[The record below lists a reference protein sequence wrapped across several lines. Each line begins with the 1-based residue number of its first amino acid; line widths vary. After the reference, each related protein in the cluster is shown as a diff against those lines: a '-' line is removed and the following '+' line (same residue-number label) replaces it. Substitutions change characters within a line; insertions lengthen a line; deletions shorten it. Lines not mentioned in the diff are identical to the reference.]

1 MTIKTEM
8 KDTKGPKEICE
19 EMNTCGST
27 CGLSKRRAEGDL
39 GEAEGVELEVTRVAL
54 TLDGLEEGDA
64 SEDLEE

>member
-1 MTIKTEM
+1 MW
-8 KDTKGPKEICE
+8 
-19 EMNTCGST
+19 ST

-39 GEAEGVELEVTRVAL
+39 GEAKGVELEVTRVAL